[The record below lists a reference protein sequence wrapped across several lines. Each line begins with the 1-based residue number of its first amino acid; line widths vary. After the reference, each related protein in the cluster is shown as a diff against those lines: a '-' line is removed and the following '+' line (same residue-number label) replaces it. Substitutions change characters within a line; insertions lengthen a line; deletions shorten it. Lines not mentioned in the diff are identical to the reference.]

1 MATEDVTMVDV
12 DSSTQWL
19 VERARQSLK
28 ENNPYEAKAWL
39 ITAKTLYPKDFGV
52 QYEAYSIER
61 NAERVQESAKLFYIM
76 FEQFPDSS
84 VLWKEVASFT
94 DALESEVMDQHGK
107 FLTDMFSC
115 LPQHAQREILLKAAG
130 RCKDCIEK
138 CRMMLLLMRR
148 FPDVIPKNGVALT
161 EMLIDAENSEYQ
173 NAPVN
178 PYRKLLVC
186 DVLPHLL
193 ASENMAVDS
202 SSTSSS
208 SSQDEEDC
216 SSGISL
222 PQVYKWLE
230 LAIQFYV
237 SCATAHNFL
246 SETCDARQSIVDTS
260 IIAEVLDGKGPWVA
274 LHELFYLT
282 AKKCGWMEICKI
294 HDRLD
299 PKKYRSSNDHWAS
312 ISELHHKLKRMS
324 KHSTEEGTEEETL
337 EKTGVMFAAIILF
350 LQTVWEYCRVVNRL
364 DLVSSSGLVFPLVLV
379 EDTVTDESLHTTANA
394 SSTPGGGSNSP
405 APKKKKRKLASGR
418 PGSPGKEDSKAK
430 QPSNIIIDKNCG
442 SVSQNLSD
450 DFAVSV
456 EAWHLLNTHNDYK
469 NDFTRLLDEWEVDQW
484 TWMGTFK
491 VDRLIYKGKYK
502 KAVEF
507 LQEQRLSLEQDSSEN
522 QELLIRGAIQLSCC
536 HFRLD
541 DHKRACE
548 EALYALQFFSSRG
561 SPGENVALKRTTSIH
576 QGKLDTS
583 ANESSISASS
593 SPSGRC
599 LRLIHCSETEV
610 LSFTVRLLLSSL
622 KQRLATGAR
631 NDTILGHVIV
641 LLQFGWPRE
650 EGTFYELLDK
660 IRDQGGMKYRVFFN
674 YVNNIDIL
682 EEFAHLYSDDTYNLD
697 LVPHSTSGSRAVTRG
712 VNKGAKE
719 DFRTALERQVARS
732 DDSFEPL
739 LRVFFQNEKESLLS

>member
-1 MATEDVTMVDV
+1 MADVIMKE
-12 DSSTQWL
+12 DSSTHWL
-19 VERARQSLK
+19 VERARQSLR

-61 NAERVQESAKLFYIM
+61 NAERVQESAKLFYLM
-76 FEQFPDSS
+76 FEQFPDSN

-94 DALESEVMDQHGK
+94 DALESDVMDQHGN
-107 FLTDMFSC
+107 FLTDMFSY
-115 LPQHAQREILLKAAG
+115 LPQHAQREILLNAAG

-161 EMLIDAENSEYQ
+161 EMLIDAENSEYPDV
-173 NAPVN
+173 PVN

-193 ASENMAVDS
+193 ASENMAMD
-202 SSTSSS
+202 TSYTNSP
-208 SSQDEEDC
+208 SSQDDEDC
-216 SSGISL
+216 TSAGISL

-230 LAIQFYV
+230 LSIQFYV
-237 SCATAHNFL
+237 SCATAHNFM
-246 SETCDARQSIVDTS
+246 SENRDAHHSIVDTS

-282 AKKCGWMEICKI
+282 ADKCGWMEICRI

-299 PKKYRSSNDHWAS
+299 PKKY
-312 ISELHHKLKRMS
+312 
-324 KHSTEEGTEEETL
+324 
-337 EKTGVMFAAIILF
+337 
-350 LQTVWEYCRVVNRL
+350 
-364 DLVSSSGLVFPLVLV
+364 
-379 EDTVTDESLHTTANA
+379 
-394 SSTPGGGSNSP
+394 SP
-405 APKKKKRKLASGR
+405 VPKKKKRKLTSGR
-418 PGSPGKEDSKAK
+418 PGSPGKEDGKSK

-456 EAWHLLNTHNDYK
+456 EAWHLLNTHADYK

-484 TWMGTFK
+484 NWMGTFK

-507 LQEQRLSLEQDSSEN
+507 LQEQRLSLEQDTSAN

-536 HFRLD
+536 YFRLD

-548 EALYALQFFSSRG
+548 EALYGLQFFSSRC
-561 SPGENVALKRTTSIH
+561 SSGENMALKRSTSIH
-576 QGKLDTS
+576 QGKLDASGNEPSTS
-583 ANESSISASS
+583 GSS

-599 LRLIHCSETEV
+599 LRLIQCSETEV

-622 KQRLATGAR
+622 KQRLATEGR
-631 NDTILGHVIV
+631 NDILLGHLIV

-650 EGTFYELLDK
+650 EGTFYDLLNK
-660 IRDQGGMKYRVFFN
+660 IRDQGGLKYRAFFD

-682 EEFAHLYSDDTYNLD
+682 EEFAHIYSDGTYNLD
-697 LVPHSTSGSRAVTRG
+697 LVPHIVSGSSRAVTRG

-719 DFRTALERQVARS
+719 DFRAALERQVTRS
-732 DDSFEPL
+732 DDSFEPM
-739 LRVFFQNEKESLLS
+739 LRDFFQNEKDSLLS

>member
-1 MATEDVTMVDV
+1 MAAEEDVTMADV
-12 DSSTQWL
+12 DCSTQWL

-39 ITAKTLYPKDFGV
+39 ITAKTLYPKDFGL
-52 QYEAYSIER
+52 QYEAYTIER
-61 NAERVQESAKLFYIM
+61 NAERVQESANLFYIM
-76 FEQFPDSS
+76 FEQFPDSNI
-84 VLWKEVASFT
+84 LWKEVASFT
-94 DALESEVMDQHGK
+94 DALESEVTDQHGK
-107 FLTDMFSC
+107 FLTDMFSS

-161 EMLIDAENSEYQ
+161 EMLIDAENSEYPD
-173 NAPVN
+173 APVN

-193 ASENMAVDS
+193 ASDNMAVD
-202 SSTSSS
+202 TSSANG
-208 SSQDEEDC
+208 SQDDEDC
-216 SSGISL
+216 APGISL

-230 LAIQFYV
+230 LSIHFYV

-246 SETCDARQSIVDTS
+246 SENSDAQHGIIDTS
-260 IIAEVLDGKGPWVA
+260 IVAEVLDGKGPWVA

-282 AKKCGWMEICKI
+282 AQKCGWAEICRI

-312 ISELHHKLKRMS
+312 ISELHYKLKRMS
-324 KHSTEEGTEEETL
+324 KHSLEEGTEEEMI

-364 DLVSSSGLVFPLVLV
+364 DLVSSSGLVFPLVLI
-379 EDTVTDESLHTTANA
+379 EDSVNENHQSSA
-394 SSTPGGGSNSP
+394 SSNSAGGGSNSP

-418 PGSPGKEDSKAK
+418 PGSPGKDDSKNK
-430 QPSNIIIDKNCG
+430 QPANIIIDKNCG

-450 DFAVSV
+450 DFIVSV
-456 EAWHLLNTHNDYK
+456 EAWHLLNTHTDYK

-484 TWMGTFK
+484 NWMGTFE

-507 LQEQRLSLEQDSSEN
+507 LQEQKRSLEKDASAN
-522 QELLIRGAIQLSCC
+522 QESLIRGAIQLSCSYF
-536 HFRLD
+536 HLD
-541 DHKRACE
+541 DHKKACE
-548 EALYALQFFSSRG
+548 EALYALNFFSSRA
-561 SPGENVALKRTTSIH
+561 SPGDNMALKRSSSIH
-576 QGKLDTS
+576 QGKLDKS
-583 ANESSISASS
+583 ANELSILGSSH
-593 SPSGRC
+593 SGRC
-599 LRLIHCSETEV
+599 LRLIQCSETEV
-610 LSFTVRLLLSSL
+610 LSLTVGLLLSSL
-622 KQRLATGAR
+622 KQRLATGGR
-631 NDTILGHVIV
+631 NDTLLGHLIV

-660 IRDQGGMKYRVFFN
+660 IRDQGGLKYRVFFN

-682 EEFAHLYSDDTYNLD
+682 EEFAHLYSDDTFNLD
-697 LVPHSTSGSRAVTRG
+697 LVPHSTTGSSRAVTRG

-719 DFRTALERQVARS
+719 DFRAALERQVARS

-739 LRVFFQNEKESLLS
+739 LRAFFQNERESLILS

>member
-1 MATEDVTMVDV
+1 MAAEDVTMVDV

-61 NAERVQESAKLFYIM
+61 NAERVQESAKLFYLM
-76 FEQFPDSS
+76 FEQFPDSNI
-84 VLWKEVASFT
+84 LWKEVASFT

-161 EMLIDAENSEYQ
+161 EMLIDAENSEYP

-193 ASENMAVDS
+193 ASENMAVDTS
-202 SSTSSS
+202 SASSS
-208 SSQDEEDC
+208 SSQDEEDS

-237 SCATAHNFL
+237 SCTTAHNFL
-246 SETCDARQSIVDTS
+246 SENSDARHSIVDTS

-282 AKKCGWMEICKI
+282 AKKCGWMEICRI

-299 PKKYRSSNDHWAS
+299 PKKFRSSNDHWAS

-324 KHSTEEGTEEETL
+324 KHSLEEDTEEEML

-379 EDTVTDESLHTTANA
+379 EDTVTDESLQTTANA

-405 APKKKKRKLASGR
+405 APKKKKRKLASYSAGA
-418 PGSPGKEDSKAK
+418 E
-430 QPSNIIIDKNCG
+430 QYF
-442 SVSQNLSD
+442 Q
-450 DFAVSV
+450 DF
-456 EAWHLLNTHNDYK
+456 
-469 NDFTRLLDEWEVDQW
+469 
-484 TWMGTFK
+484 
-491 VDRLIYKGKYK
+491 
-502 KAVEF
+502 
-507 LQEQRLSLEQDSSEN
+507 
-522 QELLIRGAIQLSCC
+522 
-536 HFRLD
+536 
-541 DHKRACE
+541 
-548 EALYALQFFSSRG
+548 
-561 SPGENVALKRTTSIH
+561 
-576 QGKLDTS
+576 
-583 ANESSISASS
+583 
-593 SPSGRC
+593 
-599 LRLIHCSETEV
+599 
-610 LSFTVRLLLSSL
+610 
-622 KQRLATGAR
+622 
-631 NDTILGHVIV
+631 
-641 LLQFGWPRE
+641 
-650 EGTFYELLDK
+650 
-660 IRDQGGMKYRVFFN
+660 
-674 YVNNIDIL
+674 
-682 EEFAHLYSDDTYNLD
+682 
-697 LVPHSTSGSRAVTRG
+697 
-712 VNKGAKE
+712 
-719 DFRTALERQVARS
+719 
-732 DDSFEPL
+732 
-739 LRVFFQNEKESLLS
+739 